1 MASAAIPP
9 KMASAITCGP
19 IACCTSRRTMSER
32 ATAKVRPSS
41 FWWVAAKYCRCTD
54 VARVARWCWSAPI
67 PAVPWSSFTPTQE
80 NT

>member
-1 MASAAIPP
+1 
-9 KMASAITCGP
+9 
-19 IACCTSRRTMSER
+19 
-32 ATAKVRPSS
+32 
-41 FWWVAAKYCRCTD
+41 